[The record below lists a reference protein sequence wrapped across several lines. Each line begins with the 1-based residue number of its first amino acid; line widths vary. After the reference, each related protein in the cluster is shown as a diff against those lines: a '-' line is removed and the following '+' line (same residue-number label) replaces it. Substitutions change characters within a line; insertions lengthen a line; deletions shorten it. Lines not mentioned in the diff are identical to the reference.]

1 MTQESFVKNATTGL
15 IHNINDN
22 ENERYRMGRVKAIEE
37 MKKKT
42 DLDEMKKDIQGIKI
56 VINKILEI
64 VSKEIK

>member
-1 MTQESFVKNATTGL
+1 
-15 IHNINDN
+15 
-22 ENERYRMGRVKAIEE
+22 MGRVKAIEE